1 MLKLTKGQTAVLAL
15 AATPMAAVGVA
26 GAVATYVNMNHVL
39 HRGASA
45 LGLVAAGEGATLIC
59 ALVALAVTL
68 MGQHTPA
75 TVRAGMWLVPLAASG
90 VGIALAPTGAEAVVM
105 AFTPLA
111 MTAAGEGVAFVARR
125 VVAYRTGADIEQ
137 QRRSGLLLWHANR
150 AANGRGIGRRISRA
164 AVWRLTKCFAATDA
178 QLSVQLGEIQRFR
191 ISQGADENLAAVLTR
206 PVAGPESPAVAPAA
220 AARSIAPAAAP
231 EAADGRSWTSHEM
244 GGYRSISKAPISDYF
259 RGVHMH
265 AADVEEA
272 RRAKQWCDPKDTL
285 DVLAETM
292 AEVGEAVNND
302 PSVKLL
308 TTAEA
313 AALKGCAP
321 GTIRSLKHR
330 GRLAYTM
337 VDGVPMY
344 HPNDVLGL
352 D

>member
-15 AATPMAAVGVA
+15 AATPMAAIGIA
-26 GAVATYVNMNHVL
+26 GAAATYVNMNHVL

-68 MGQHTPA
+68 MGQHTPT
-75 TVRAGMWLVPLAASG
+75 TVRAGMWLVPLAASA
-90 VGIALAPTGAEAVVM
+90 VGIALAPTTAEAVVM

-125 VVAYRTGADIEQ
+125 VVAYRTGTDIEQ

-150 AANGRGIGRRISRA
+150 AANGKGLGRKLSKA
-164 AVWRLTKCFAATDA
+164 AVWRLTKGFAATDA
-178 QLSVQLGEIQRFR
+178 QLSVQLGEIQRYR
-191 ISQGADENLAAVLTR
+191 ISQGADANLAAVLAGSVT
-206 PVAGPESPAVAPAA
+206 GPERPAVAPAP
-220 AARSIAPAAAP
+220 AARSITPA
-231 EAADGRSWTSHEM
+231 EAQQASEGPYKAEDN
-244 GGYRSISKAPISDYF
+244 GGYRSISRAPIADYF
-259 RGVHMH
+259 DATRK
-265 AADVEEA
+265 
-272 RRAKQWCDPKDTL
+272 AKVWSDPMDTL
-285 DVLAETM
+285 DALAEVA
-292 AEVGEAVNND
+292 AEADSAVRND
-302 PSVKLL
+302 PTVKLL

-330 GRLAYTM
+330 GRLPYTM
-337 VDGVPMY
+337 VDGAPMY

>member
-75 TVRAGMWLVPLAASG
+75 TVRAGMWLVPLAASA

-125 VVAYRTGADIEQ
+125 VVAYRTGTDIEQ

-164 AVWRLTKCFAATDA
+164 AVWRLTKGFASTDA

-191 ISQGADENLAAVLTR
+191 ISQGADANLAAVLTR
-206 PVAGPESPAVAPAA
+206 AVAGPERPSVAPA
-220 AARSIAPAAAP
+220 RSGQGSGLMRSLEGVSGPHSDA
-231 EAADGRSWTSHEM
+231 GRVQDN
-244 GGYRSISKAPISDYF
+244 GGYRSISKAPISEYF
-259 RGVHMH
+259 DATRK
-265 AADVEEA
+265 
-272 RRAKQWCDPKDTL
+272 AKQWSDPKDTL
-285 DVLAETM
+285 DALAEVA
-292 AEVGEAVNND
+292 AEAEQAVSND
-302 PSVKLL
+302 PSIKLL
-308 TTAEA
+308 TVAEA

-330 GRLAYTM
+330 GKLRFTE
-337 VDGVPMY
+337 VDGRPMF